1 VTLTACDGRPS
12 PRGGRRREK
21 ALEGGGSRVAFPS
34 MWQLMNT
41 VRHYPWGSRTVI
53 PELLGEQSPADRPY
67 AELWMGA
74 HPDAP
79 SVLSDGTPLD
89 KAIAQRSEALL
100 GPEVRERFGD
110 RLPFLMK
117 VLAAEQPLSLQAHPT
132 NEQAQAG
139 FAAEEA
145 AGVPRDDSTRT
156 FKDPFHKP
164 ELLLALTPFEALC
177 GFRPVEESLHCL
189 AKLQVPE
196 LKPTIAALARGGLRA
211 AIPQLLALPPE
222 HRAALVSAV
231 AVAAARFVAAH
242 DPEFINTYRWAASL
256 AETYPGDPG
265 VVISLMCNHLKLA
278 PGEAVFLP
286 AGNLH
291 AYLSGAGV
299 EVMASSDNVLRGGLT
314 GKHVDLAALIEVLD
328 FTDGRVPVIHP
339 VLGPGGLR
347 YPVPVEDFDLTRIQL
362 DGQSGALTTRG
373 PQVLLCTEG
382 TAVLS
387 SADEELSVAQ
397 GQSAFVPAGAPVS
410 ARGPAVLYRATT
422 NLA

>member
-1 VTLTACDGRPS
+1 MPIAETGRGAG
-12 PRGGRRREK
+12 RGRG
-21 ALEGGGSRVAFPS
+21 ARVASGP
-34 MWQLMNT
+34 MWQLQNT

-53 PELLGEQSPADRPY
+53 PELLGETSPADRPY

-79 SVLSDGTPLD
+79 SVLSTGAPLD
-89 KAIAQRSEALL
+89 KAIEEQPVALL
-100 GPEVRERFGD
+100 GDAVHERFGT

-132 NEQAQAG
+132 NEQARAG

-145 AGVPRDDSTRT
+145 AGVPHDDPTRT

-164 ELLLALTPFEALC
+164 ELLLALTTFEALC

-211 AIPQLLALPPE
+211 AIPQLIALSPE
-222 HRAALVSAV
+222 LRAVLVTAV
-231 AVAAARFVAAH
+231 ADAASRFVAAH

-256 AETYPGDPG
+256 AQTYPGDPG

-314 GKHVDLAALIEVLD
+314 VKHVDLAALIEVLD

-347 YPVPVEDFDLTRIQL
+347 YPVPVEDFDLTRVQL
-362 DGQSGALTTRG
+362 DDRSGSLTTRG
-373 PQVLLCTEG
+373 PQVLFCTEG
-382 TAVLS
+382 AAVLAS
-387 SADEELSVAQ
+387 PDAEVTLRQ
-397 GQSAFVPAGAPVS
+397 GQSAFVPAGTPITAS
-410 ARGPAVLYRATT
+410 GPAVLYRTT
-422 NLA
+422 TSLG

>member
-1 VTLTACDGRPS
+1 VCDG
-12 PRGGRRREK
+12 EW
-21 ALEGGGSRVAFPS
+21 VAFRP

-53 PELLGEQSPADRPY
+53 PELLGELSPADTPY

-79 SVLSDGTPLD
+79 SVLSSGTPLD
-89 KAIAQRSEALL
+89 KAIQEQPDLLL
-100 GPEVRERFGD
+100 GAAVRERFGD

-132 NEQAQAG
+132 MEEARAG

-145 AGVPRDDSTRT
+145 AGVPHDDPTRT

-164 ELLLALTPFEALC
+164 ELLLALTTFEALC

-211 AIPQLLALPPE
+211 AIPQLLALSPK
-222 HRAALVSAV
+222 RRSALVDAV
-231 AVAAARFVAAH
+231 AEAAGRFVAAH

-256 AETYPGDPG
+256 AQTYPGDPG

-314 GKHVDLAALIEVLD
+314 RKHVDLAALIEVLD

-362 DGQSGALTTRG
+362 DAQSGALTTSG

-382 TAVLS
+382 DAVLRS
-387 SADEELSVAQ
+387 PQATLTLGKGGA
-397 GQSAFVPAGAPVS
+397 AFVPAGEQVTAS
-410 ARGPAVLYRATT
+410 GPAVLYRATT

>member
-1 VTLTACDGRPS
+1 VTRCEQRDRWGATPVDERAAGVS
-12 PRGGRRREK
+12 
-21 ALEGGGSRVAFPS
+21 VAR
-34 MWQLMNT
+34 MWQLQT
-41 VRHYPWGSRTVI
+41 SVRHYPWGSRTVI
-53 PELLGEQSPADRPY
+53 PDLLGEPSPADRPY
-67 AELWMGA
+67 AELWVGA
-74 HPDAP
+74 HPDEP

-89 KAIAQRSEALL
+89 KAIQRSPEQLL
-100 GPEVRERFGD
+100 GAAVRERFGD
-110 RLPFLMK
+110 RLPFLLK
-117 VLAAEQPLSLQAHPT
+117 VLAADQPLSLQAHPT
-132 NEQAQAG
+132 NEQAEAG

-145 AGVPRDDSTRT
+145 AGVPRDSTTRT

-177 GFRPVEESLHCL
+177 GFRPVEESLYCL

-211 AIPQLLALPPE
+211 AIPQLLALSPE
-222 HRAALVSAV
+222 HRATLVSAV
-231 AVAAARFVAAH
+231 AEAASRFVAAH

-291 AYLSGAGV
+291 AYLCGAGV

-328 FTDGRVPVIHP
+328 FADGRVPVLHP

-347 YPVPVEDFDLTRIQL
+347 YPVPVEEFDLTRVQL
-362 DGQSGALTTRG
+362 DAQTGVLTSRG

-382 TAVLS
+382 EAALTS
-387 SADEELSVAQ
+387 SENTLALGKGAA
-397 GQSAFVPAGAPVS
+397 AFVPAGAQITAS
-410 ARGPAVLYRATT
+410 GPAVLYRATT

>member
-1 VTLTACDGRPS
+1 
-12 PRGGRRREK
+12 
-21 ALEGGGSRVAFPS
+21 
-34 MWQLMNT
+34 MWQMTNA

-53 PELLGEQSPADRPY
+53 PELLGEPVPADRPY
-67 AELWMGA
+67 AELWMGG
-74 HPDAP
+74 HPDQP
-79 SVLSDGTPLD
+79 SVLSTGLALD
-89 KAIAQRSEALL
+89 KAIAERPAELL
-100 GPEVRERFGD
+100 GPVVAERFGA

-117 VLAAEQPLSLQAHPT
+117 VLAAVLPLSLQAHPT

-145 AGVPRDDSTRT
+145 AGVPRDDATRT

-164 ELLLALTPFEALC
+164 ELLLALTTFEALC

-211 AIPQLLALPPE
+211 AIPQLLALTPE
-222 HRAALVSAV
+222 LRESLVRAV
-231 AVAAARFVAAH
+231 ADAAARFVAAH

-256 AETYPGDPG
+256 AATYPGDPG

-278 PGEAVFLP
+278 HGEAVFLP

-314 GKHVDLAALIEVLD
+314 VKHVDLAALIEVLD
-328 FTDGRVPVIHP
+328 FTDGRVPVLHP

-347 YPVPVEDFDLTRIQL
+347 YPVPVEDFELTRCQL
-362 DGQSGALTTRG
+362 DSDAGVLTT
-373 PQVLLCTEG
+373 
-382 TAVLS
+382 
-387 SADEELSVAQ
+387 
-397 GQSAFVPAGAPVS
+397 
-410 ARGPAVLYRATT
+410 
-422 NLA
+422 

>member
-1 VTLTACDGRPS
+1 
-12 PRGGRRREK
+12 
-21 ALEGGGSRVAFPS
+21 
-34 MWQLMNT
+34 MWQLT
-41 VRHYPWGSRTVI
+41 CAVRHYPWGSRTVI
-53 PELLGEQSPADRPY
+53 PELLGQPSPADRPH

-74 HPDAP
+74 HPDEP
-79 SVLSDGTPLD
+79 SVLEDGRPLD
-89 KAIAQRSEALL
+89 KAIAADPVTLL
-100 GPEVRERFGD
+100 GPAVAERFGP
-110 RLPFLMK
+110 RLPFLLK
-117 VLAAEQPLSLQAHPT
+117 VLAADSPLSLQAHPT
-132 NEQAQAG
+132 TQQAEAG

-145 AGVPRDDSTRT
+145 VGIPHEDPTRT

-164 ELLLALTPFEALC
+164 ELILALTTFEALC
-177 GFRPVEESLHCL
+177 GFRPIEGSLHCL
-189 AKLQVPE
+189 AKLEVPE

-211 AIPQLLALPPE
+211 AVLQLLTMEREP
-222 HRAALVSAV
+222 RTALVEAV
-231 AVAAARFVAAH
+231 ASSAGRFVAAG
-242 DPEFINTYRWAASL
+242 DPEFLNTYRWAARL
-256 AETYPGDPG
+256 AAAYPSDPG

-328 FTDGRVPVIHP
+328 FSDGKVPVLRP

-347 YPVPVEDFDLTRIQL
+347 YPVPVEEFDLTFCQL
-362 DGQSGALTTRG
+362 GESAGTLTTSG

-382 TAVLS
+382 RAVLA
-387 SADEELSVAQ
+387 SADEELVLEK
-397 GQSAFVPAGAPVS
+397 GCSAFVPAGAPIT
-410 ARGPAVLYRATT
+410 AHGPAVLYRATT

>member
-1 VTLTACDGRPS
+1 
-12 PRGGRRREK
+12 
-21 ALEGGGSRVAFPS
+21 
-34 MWQLMNT
+34 
-41 VRHYPWGSRTVI
+41 VI
-53 PELLGEQSPADRPY
+53 PELLGETSPADRPY

-79 SVLSDGTPLD
+79 SVLSTGTPLD
-89 KAIAQRSEALL
+89 KAIEEQPDALL
-100 GPEVRERFGD
+100 GAAVHERFGT

-145 AGVPRDDSTRT
+145 AGVPRDDPTRT

-164 ELLLALTPFEALC
+164 ELLIALTTFEALC

-211 AIPQLLALPPE
+211 AIPQVIALSPE
-222 HRAALVSAV
+222 QRVVLVSAV
-231 AVAAARFVAAH
+231 AEAASRFVAAH

-265 VVISLMCNHLKLA
+265 VVISLMCNHLKLS

-299 EVMASSDNVLRGGLT
+299 EVMAGSDNVLRGGLT

-347 YPVPVEDFDLTRIQL
+347 YPVPVDDFDLTRCEL
-362 DGQSGALTTRG
+362 DAQSGALTTRG

-382 TAVLS
+382 TVVLA
-387 SADEELSVAQ
+387 SADGELTLQQ
-397 GQSAFVPAGAPVS
+397 GGAAFVPAGTPVTAS
-410 ARGPAVLYRATT
+410 GPAVLYRATT

>member
-1 VTLTACDGRPS
+1 
-12 PRGGRRREK
+12 
-21 ALEGGGSRVAFPS
+21 
-34 MWQLMNT
+34 MWQMTNA

-53 PELLGEQSPADRPY
+53 PDLLGEPTPSERPN

-74 HPDAP
+74 HPDQP
-79 SVLSDGTPLD
+79 SVLADGRRLDAAISGDPELLLGTP
-89 KAIAQRSEALL
+89 
-100 GPEVRERFGD
+100 VVERFGP
-110 RLPFLMK
+110 RLPFLLK
-117 VLAAEQPLSLQAHPT
+117 VLAADTPLSLQAHPT
-132 NEQAQAG
+132 REQAQAG

-145 AGVPRDDSTRT
+145 AGIPREDPTRT
-156 FKDPFHKP
+156 FKDPWHKP
-164 ELLLALTPFEALC
+164 ELLLALTTFEALC

-196 LKPTIAALARGGLRA
+196 LKPTIAALARRGLQA
-211 AIPQLLALPPE
+211 AIPQLLGMSVRRRTHLVEVVAR
-222 HRAALVSAV
+222 RAAD
-231 AVAAARFVAAH
+231 FVAAH
-242 DPEFINTYRWAASL
+242 DPEFINTYRWAATL

-314 GKHVDLAALIEVLD
+314 SKHVDLAALIEVLD
-328 FTDGRVPVIHP
+328 FSDGKIPVLHP

-347 YPVPVEDFDLTRIQL
+347 YPVPVEDFDLTRAQL
-362 DGQSGALTTRG
+362 DEQAGPLTTRG

-382 TAVLS
+382 RAVLAG
-387 SADEELSVAQ
+387 ADGEVVLER
-397 GQSAFVPAGAPVS
+397 GQSAFVPAAVPVT

-422 NLA
+422 NLR

>member
-1 VTLTACDGRPS
+1 
-12 PRGGRRREK
+12 
-21 ALEGGGSRVAFPS
+21 
-34 MWQLMNT
+34 MWQLQNS

-53 PELLGEQSPADRPY
+53 PELLGEPHPADRPY
-67 AELWMGA
+67 AELWVGA
-74 HPDAP
+74 HPDEP
-79 SVLSDGTPLD
+79 SVLSDGRPLD
-89 KAIAQRSEALL
+89 KAIEQHPDALL
-100 GPEVRERFGD
+100 GAAVRERFGA

-132 NEQAQAG
+132 TEQAQAG

-145 AGVPRDDSTRT
+145 AGVPHDDATRT

-164 ELLLALTPFEALC
+164 ELLLALTTFEALC

-189 AKLQVPE
+189 AKLQVPD
-196 LKPTIAALARGGLRA
+196 LKPTIAALARGGLQA
-211 AIPQLLALPPE
+211 AIPQVIALSDK
-222 HRAALVSAV
+222 RRTALVSAV
-231 AVAAARFVAAH
+231 AEAASRFVAAH
-242 DPEFINTYRWAASL
+242 DPEFINTYRWAATL
-256 AETYPGDPG
+256 AEIYPGDPG

-314 GKHVDLAALIEVLD
+314 AKHVDLAALIEVLD
-328 FTDGRVPVIHP
+328 FSDGKVPVLHP

-347 YPVPVEDFDLTRIQL
+347 YPVPVEDFDLTRCQL
-362 DGQSGALTTRG
+362 DTQSGSLTTRG

-382 TAVLS
+382 HAELS
-387 SADEELSVAQ
+387 SADGAVTL
-397 GQSAFVPAGAPVS
+397 GKGGSAFVPAGAPVS

>member
-1 VTLTACDGRPS
+1 
-12 PRGGRRREK
+12 
-21 ALEGGGSRVAFPS
+21 
-34 MWQLMNT
+34 MWLLSNT

-53 PELLGEQSPADRPY
+53 PELLGETSPADRPY

-74 HPDAP
+74 HADAP

-89 KAIAQRSEALL
+89 KAIEVDPSALV
-100 GPEVRERFGD
+100 GAEVRERFGA

-117 VLAAEQPLSLQAHPT
+117 VLAADQPLSLQAHPT
-132 NEQAQAG
+132 TEQAEAG
-139 FAAEEA
+139 FLAEES
-145 AGVPRDDSTRT
+145 AGVPREDPTRT
-156 FKDPFHKP
+156 FKDPYHKP
-164 ELLLALTPFEALC
+164 ELLLALTTFEALC

-211 AIPQLLALPPE
+211 AVPQLLALPADR
-222 HRAALVSAV
+222 RAELVE
-231 AVAAARFVAAH
+231 AVAAKAATFVAAH
-242 DPEFINTYRWAASL
+242 DPEFINTYRWAATL
-256 AETYPGDPG
+256 AESYPGDPG

-328 FTDGRVPVIHP
+328 FSDGKVPVLHP

-347 YPVPVEDFDLTRIQL
+347 YPVPVEDFDLTRVQL
-362 DGQSGALTTRG
+362 DAGSGPLTTRG
-373 PQVLLCTEG
+373 PQLVLCTEG
-382 TAVLS
+382 SAVLA
-387 SADEELSVAQ
+387 SADGELVLGKGCA
-397 GQSAFVPAGAPVS
+397 AFVPAGTPVS

-422 NLA
+422 NLT

>member
-1 VTLTACDGRPS
+1 
-12 PRGGRRREK
+12 
-21 ALEGGGSRVAFPS
+21 

-387 SADEELSVAQ
+387 STDGELTVAQ

>member
-1 VTLTACDGRPS
+1 
-12 PRGGRRREK
+12 
-21 ALEGGGSRVAFPS
+21 
-34 MWQLMNT
+34 MWELMNS
-41 VRHYPWGSRTVI
+41 VRHYPWGSRTAI
-53 PELLGEQSPADRPY
+53 PELLGERSPAEKPY

-74 HPDAP
+74 HADAP
-79 SVLSDGTPLD
+79 SVLSNGTPLD
-89 KAIAQRSEALL
+89 KAILEQPEALL
-100 GPEVRERFGD
+100 GAAVRERFGD

-117 VLAAEQPLSLQAHPT
+117 VLAADQPLSLQAHPT
-132 NEQAQAG
+132 SEQAQAG

-145 AGVPRDDSTRT
+145 AGVPHADAKRT

-164 ELLLALTPFEALC
+164 ELLLALTNFEALC

-211 AIPQLLALPPE
+211 AIPQLIAMSAE
-222 HRAALVSAV
+222 HRGVLVD
-231 AVAAARFVAAH
+231 AVAAAASRFVAAH
-242 DPEFINTYRWAASL
+242 DPEFINTYGWAASL

-265 VVISLMCNHLKLA
+265 VVISLMCNHLRLE

-314 GKHVDLAALIEVLD
+314 HKHVDLAALIEVLD
-328 FTDGRVPVIHP
+328 FSDGRVPVIHP

-362 DGQSGALTTRG
+362 DGRSGSLTTGG
-373 PQVLLCTEG
+373 PQVFLCTEG
-382 TAVLS
+382 TAVLTS
-387 SADEELSVAQ
+387 VDDELTLGKGS
-397 GQSAFVPAGAPVS
+397 SAFVPAGVPLT
-410 ARGPAVLYRATT
+410 ARGPALLYRATT